1 VASCPRCGGELDAG
15 ATRCE
20 ECGHVLASAAT
31 VPAVRAGPPPSS
43 PELIARLGCGM
54 LTVMLFLI
62 SLVALI
68 GLLVGGLLGAA
79 GLRVDVFERS
89 RLAHVDHA

>member
-1 VASCPRCGGELDAG
+1 
-15 ATRCE
+15 
-20 ECGHVLASAAT
+20 
-31 VPAVRAGPPPSS
+31 
-43 PELIARLGCGM
+43 M

-62 SLVALI
+62 SIVALI

-79 GLRVDVFERS
+79 GLRVDVLERS